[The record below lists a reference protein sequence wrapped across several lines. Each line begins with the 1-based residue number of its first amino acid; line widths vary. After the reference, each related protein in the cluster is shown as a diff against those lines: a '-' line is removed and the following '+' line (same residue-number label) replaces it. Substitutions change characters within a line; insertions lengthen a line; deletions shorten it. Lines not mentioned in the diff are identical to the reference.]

1 MSKNLTPRYIIIGI
15 VLAWALL
22 TLWPSVKY
30 QQLSSEEI
38 EDMRKAGTLETIENK
53 IIKQGLDLKGGI
65 YIVLEVDLP
74 TLVTTLAINKDE
86 KFERTVNDVR
96 NILAK
101 KPQQKFFPVFAEKI
115 NENGLRLPRYYDVD
129 YGAKSEDILNSIREQ
144 ADDAINRVLEILQNR
159 VDQFGVSEPT
169 IQKQGNRRIIVELAG
184 IQDSE
189 RARTLLQST
198 AQLEFFLVK
207 SPDVT
212 NDILSQIDKVVKG
225 DEELE
230 ALATAVGGEQEQTE
244 DGELTVS
251 NDQTISISELFG
263 EDGLSS
269 DDAESGDTAV
279 VVDQNIF
286 QERPFSSMLR
296 ALGNNIAVPE
306 KNLYA
311 IKKIINKPE
320 VQDKLS
326 LGNGRFLFAPEA
338 ESFTTNTGLE
348 EPLVYMYYLEH
359 DADLTGGVIEE
370 ANATIGGQGTSSVGQ
385 PIVLLDMNSEGAR
398 TWSRITGANIGRRI
412 AIVLDKKVHMAP
424 SIRTKIT
431 DGGTLIEGFS
441 NMDEAKDIA
450 IVLRA
455 GALPAPVKIIE
466 ERIVGPS
473 LGADSVKAGTY
484 SVLLGLALILVFLLV
499 YYKLSGIIADFAL
512 IWNIILVLAV
522 LASLGATL
530 TLPGIAA
537 LILTVGMSVDANV
550 IIFERIREES
560 RKGKTPRAAI
570 DSGYARAL
578 TTIIDA
584 NVTTLVAA
592 LVLYQFGTGPIKG
605 FATVLF
611 WGIMISMFTAIFVTR
626 TIFNSFTERRGLNKL
641 SI

>member
-15 VLAWALL
+15 ILAWALL

-30 QQLSSEEI
+30 QQLSSEDI
-38 EDMRKAGTLETIENK
+38 EGMRESGTLETLENK

-74 TLVTTLAINKDE
+74 TLVTTLAINKDA

-96 NILAK
+96 NILAEN
-101 KPQQKFFPVFAEKI
+101 PQRKFFTVFTEKI
-115 NENGLRLPRYYDVD
+115 SENGLRLPRYYDVD
-129 YGAKSEDILNSIREQ
+129 YGAKAEDILNSIREQ

-189 RARTLLQST
+189 RARALLQST

-207 SPDVT
+207 SPEVT
-212 NDILSQIDKVVKG
+212 NDILSQIDKAVKG

-230 ALATAVGGEQEQTE
+230 ALAAAVGGKQARTE
-244 DGELTVS
+244 DGELAVS

-269 DDAESGDTAV
+269 EDAESGDTAV

-296 ALGNNIAVPE
+296 ALGNDIAVPE

-320 VQDKLS
+320 VQDKLD

-338 ESFTTNTGLE
+338 ESFTTNTGLD

-370 ANATIGGQGTSSVGQ
+370 ANATIGGQGVSAVGQ

-424 SIRTKIT
+424 SIRTKIS
-431 DGGTLIEGFS
+431 DGGTMIEGFA

-484 SVLLGLALILVFLLV
+484 SVLLGLALVLVFLLV
-499 YYKLSGIIADFAL
+499 YYQLSGIIADFAL
-512 IWNIILVLAV
+512 IWNILLVLAV

-550 IIFERIREES
+550 IIFERIREEL
-560 RKGKTPRAAI
+560 RKGKTPRTAI